1 MTEGSVQKE
10 TDNKNV
16 EVKNESVSLQECT
29 LWVMRR
35 NPKFKSK
42 VGHRKA
48 SKGCHLSKAVCWV
61 ESEEHQQQP
70 VFAQRCEQNGLK
82 KSM

>member
-16 EVKNESVSLQECT
+16 EVKNENVSLQEFT
-29 LWVMRR
+29 LCVMRR

-42 VGHRKA
+42 VGHRQGGFKR
-48 SKGCHLSKAVCWV
+48 VPF
-61 ESEEHQQQP
+61 E
-70 VFAQRCEQNGLK
+70 
-82 KSM
+82 